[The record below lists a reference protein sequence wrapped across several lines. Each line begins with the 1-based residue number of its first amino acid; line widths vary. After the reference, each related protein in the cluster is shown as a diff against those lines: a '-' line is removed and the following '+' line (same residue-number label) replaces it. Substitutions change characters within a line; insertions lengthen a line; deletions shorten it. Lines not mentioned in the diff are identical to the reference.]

1 MAESHRHVMLRESNQ
16 TLKTTYLC
24 DFTSTEALYEGESQ
38 NLGPVERPGTKA
50 KKGMVASLGDN
61 QAL

>member
-1 MAESHRHVMLRESNQ
+1 MLRGSNQ

-24 DFTSTEALYEGESQ
+24 DSTSTEALYEGESQ

-50 KKGMVASLGDN
+50 KKGMAASLGDN